1 MTVKALHEK
10 MKFCC
15 GIFLTLAALL
25 RAVLTQSVV
34 EYCVRSSQLALEA
47 AFDGGSSVHR
57 VSVEPQCTENMT
69 WNEYLAK
76 QDYYFKSNVKFY
88 FLPGVHFMNQSLSVR
103 DVSNMSFFGSGSSS
117 VTLATN
123 IPDIYRFLTN
133 HRKWTQISSFGCAY
147 NHFLGFTSGTNVILM
162 DTEFQSTCE
171 GCNIVADNLKNIAI
185 TSTLVQGGGFCFKIV
200 WGNIEIKMSRFVTS
214 SNSSMQPT
222 FIDFSPVE
230 IDNASV
236 LIESCNFCV
245 HL

>member
-25 RAVLTQSVV
+25 LAVLTQSAV
-34 EYCVRSSQLALEA
+34 EYCVRPSQPALEA

-76 QDYYFKSNVKFY
+76 QDYYFKSNIEFY

-123 IPDIYRFLTN
+123 ATYL
-133 HRKWTQISSFGCAY
+133 HS
-147 NHFLGFTSGTNVILM
+147 TSL
-162 DTEFQSTCE
+162 
-171 GCNIVADNLKNIAI
+171 
-185 TSTLVQGGGFCFKIV
+185 
-200 WGNIEIKMSRFVTS
+200 
-214 SNSSMQPT
+214 T
-222 FIDFSPVE
+222 FIDFSQITVNGLRFQAL
-230 IDNASV
+230 DV
-236 LIESCNFCV
+236 LITIFLVSRLE
-245 HL
+245 LM